1 MSKFDIEHNIRITK
15 AAAAQL
21 KYLAI
26 QKGIECYL
34 RVSVLGGGCA
44 GLQYKF
50 EITGEKGVDDIIVSQ
65 DDQCFLFPLETV
77 PFVKDCV
84 VDFVETLGE
93 ASFIISNPNETSKCG
108 CGNSFNV

>member
-1 MSKFDIEHNIRITK
+1 MFDIEHNIRVTK

-21 KYLAI
+21 QYLSK
-26 QKGIECYL
+26 QKGAPCYL

-50 EITGEKGVDDIIVSQ
+50 ELTDQRMEDDIMVKE

-77 PFVKDCV
+77 PFMKNCE

-93 ASFIISNPNETSKCG
+93 ASFIVSNPNVTSKCG